1 MRGFYRHFTVFSI
14 KTAIVILPI
23 DGPMYLYIRVK
34 SGKIIV
40 SLKENTNRRQIMK
53 KRIFAFIIALIMVA
67 VLIPAASGAVEG
79 DYAGKRHF
87 AHQRRPLENR

>member
-34 SGKIIV
+34 SDKIIV

-79 DYAGKRHF
+79 DYAG
-87 AHQRRPLENR
+87 